1 MKLYSIL
8 AAAALLVTSAAGQTG
23 IFESHG
29 DIGVTPKTG
38 TIESTDNGY
47 RITGGGDNIWANQD
61 AFHFAWKR
69 MSGDVRIT
77 ADLHFVGPGA
87 VAHRKVVLMVR
98 QDLTPGAAYAD
109 AALDGDGLTSLQ
121 YRPTADGKTEEIKST
136 LTGPVRLRIERRGN
150 QFTMS
155 AGAPGSELTA
165 SAPATVSLTD
175 PVYVGIGISSHD
187 ANVLGTAE
195 PANVPIAQL
204 PKPFRTTATIYAT

>member
-69 MSGDVRIT
+69 MSGDGRIT
-77 ADLHFVGPGA
+77 ADLHFVGTGA
-87 VAHRKVVLMVR
+87 VAHRKLVLMVR
-98 QDLTPGAAYAD
+98 QGLPPAERTAA
-109 AALDGDGLTSLQ
+109 AALHGDWPTALQ
-121 YRPTADGKTEEIKST
+121 YG
-136 LTGPVRLRIERRGN
+136 
-150 QFTMS
+150 
-155 AGAPGSELTA
+155 
-165 SAPATVSLTD
+165 
-175 PVYVGIGISSHD
+175 
-187 ANVLGTAE
+187 
-195 PANVPIAQL
+195 
-204 PKPFRTTATIYAT
+204 